1 MIYRCRACG
10 RRLLEPAYTAPADL
24 GAWMLGPRCYEK
36 ERAAGR
42 LPKSLRD
49 GARNPPRKPVVKRVK
64 IKRIKRAPQVQD
76 DLFCDEVENVGEV
89 D

>member
-1 MIYRCRACG
+1 MLRCAACG
-10 RRLLEPAYTAPADL
+10 RRLLEPAYTAPAGL
-24 GAWMLGPRCYEK
+24 GGWMLGPVCLEK

-42 LPKSLRD
+42 IPRPSHFL
-49 GARNPPRKPVVKRVK
+49 GAPAPRKPASTRKPV
-64 IKRIKRAPQVQD
+64 KRIKRVAQVQD